1 MQHLYFLVVMSV
13 NELELKYEVCRIK
26 PVVLLIN
33 ESVAMEMRERERRQ
47 QLRAGKWGVWST
59 PCTVTF
65 EVGTLYLLAR
75 GYDPGFEKK
84 GSKSNL
90 NM

>member
-1 MQHLYFLVVMSV
+1 MSV

-26 PVVLLIN
+26 PVLLLIN
-33 ESVAMEMRERERRQ
+33 ESVAMEMRERERMKTAAESRQ
-47 QLRAGKWGVWST
+47 MGVWSM
-59 PCTVTF
+59 PCGVTF
-65 EVGTLYLLAR
+65 EVETLYILAR

>member
-1 MQHLYFLVVMSV
+1 MSV

-47 QLRAGKWGVWST
+47 QLRAGKWGS
-59 PCTVTF
+59 
-65 EVGTLYLLAR
+65 GLHLAQSLLR
-75 GYDPGFEKK
+75 
-84 GSKSNL
+84 
-90 NM
+90 